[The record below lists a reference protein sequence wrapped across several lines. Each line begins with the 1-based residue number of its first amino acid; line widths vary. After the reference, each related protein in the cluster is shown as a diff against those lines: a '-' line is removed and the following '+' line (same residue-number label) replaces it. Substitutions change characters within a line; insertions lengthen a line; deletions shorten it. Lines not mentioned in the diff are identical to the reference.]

1 MCGNLGFLAAD
12 PDAMAHATGAVRAMA
27 EVTAVRGAQSFGMM
41 CELPM
46 NAPTAM
52 DEDDDDAA
60 LGAAATPKDVEAAAG
75 DTLSASTTVL
85 TPPLVRAPHLFKK
98 VPMKR
103 TDLALTFER
112 MFTNVAGASIRSAQR
127 AKAGG
132 RLLGLGHTRFATSS
146 LTCTRD
152 AHPHTWSGAR
162 EGRVARFDAKKG
174 QWVIRSC
181 VRALHVCHNGDF
193 DALDMHG
200 DTLALAA
207 VRAVPSRPAFP
218 CIVAPH
224 EGSFRARILFARC
237 ALKRQ
242 DA

>member
-12 PDAMAHATGAVRAMA
+12 PDAMAHAAGAVRAMA
-27 EVTAVRGAQSFGMM
+27 EVTAVRGAQSFGMV
-41 CELPM
+41 CELPSD
-46 NAPTAM
+46 APASTDEPDDVAM
-52 DEDDDDAA
+52 RAA
-60 LGAAATPKDVEAAAG
+60 ESPKDVEAAAG
-75 DTLSASTTVL
+75 DALLASTTPL
-85 TPPLVRAPHLFKK
+85 TPPLLRAPHLFKK

-103 TDLALTFER
+103 TDLALTFEN

-127 AKAGG
+127 AKKGG

-152 AHPHTWSGAR
+152 AHPHTWSGPR
-162 EGRVARFDAKKG
+162 RGHIARFDTNKG
-174 QWVIRSC
+174 QYVVKSC

-207 VRAVPSRPAFP
+207 VRARCVIALADCRVVIQIIF
-218 CIVAPH
+218 
-224 EGSFRARILFARC
+224 LFFWPG
-237 ALKRQ
+237 ALVGLPR
-242 DA
+242 DRY